1 MKNLLKNK
9 KVLVGLVVIAG
20 AVGYYYYDKKKKAQ
34 IKADAEVL
42 ANTPVY
48 EPVYTTEPAPVQPPT
63 TQEIQQLQ
71 REKSLKLNTLEG
83 RINKMRSKDL

>member
-20 AVGYYYYDKKKKAQ
+20 AVGYYYYDKKKKAK

-42 ANTPVY
+42 ANTPAD
-48 EPVYTTEPAPVQPPT
+48 TTEPAPVQPPT

-83 RINKMRSKDL
+83 RINKMSSKDL